1 MSDSELIPKCPTILV
16 CDTCQ
21 CDCSPIQGQEKDE
34 KETEIEIKKTDEKP
48 VSRFSRYR
56 SIVSYSAVAII
67 SFTAG
72 LVVGGWR
79 NPMKK

>member
-1 MSDSELIPKCPTILV
+1 MSDSELIPECPTILV

-21 CDCSPIQGQEKDE
+21 CECLPIQKEKHE
-34 KETEIEIKKTDEKP
+34 KETGTETENP

-56 SIVSYSAVAII
+56 TIVSYSAVAII

>member
-1 MSDSELIPKCPTILV
+1 MSDSELLIPECPTILV

-21 CDCSPIQGQEKDE
+21 CECSPIQKEKHEKE
-34 KETEIEIKKTDEKP
+34 KETEIVQKP
-48 VSRFSRYR
+48 VSRFSFFSRYR
-56 SIVSYSAVAII
+56 SIASYSAVAII

>member
-1 MSDSELIPKCPTILV
+1 MSDSELIPECPTILV

-21 CDCSPIQGQEKDE
+21 CECLPIQKAE
-34 KETEIEIKKTDEKP
+34 KETGTETVEKP
-48 VSRFSRYR
+48 LSRFSRYR
-56 SIVSYSAVAII
+56 TIVSYSAVAII

>member
-1 MSDSELIPKCPTILV
+1 MSDSELIPQCPSILV

-21 CDCSPIQGQEKDE
+21 CDCSPIQKEKEKE
-34 KETEIEIKKTDEKP
+34 KETEIVQKP
-48 VSRFSRYR
+48 VSRFSFFSRYR